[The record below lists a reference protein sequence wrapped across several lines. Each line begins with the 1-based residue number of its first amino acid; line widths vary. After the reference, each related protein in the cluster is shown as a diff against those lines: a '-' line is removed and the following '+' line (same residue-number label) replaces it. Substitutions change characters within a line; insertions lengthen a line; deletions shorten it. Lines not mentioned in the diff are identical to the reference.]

1 MVSAATCG
9 RAAGALDVLQAIKDE
24 LGKEQEGVRIIEV
37 GCLGHCY
44 AEPMVIIAK
53 PGFPKVAYGYVTPGK
68 ALRLV
73 KYYIRGGDI
82 SREFALGA
90 LEENELIPSIYDL
103 PCFKYEKYVL
113 LEKIGHIDP
122 EDIDHYIAGGGYEA
136 LAKSLQMEPEDVSE
150 EIKVSGLRGRS
161 GAGFS
166 TAHKWGVCRS
176 SSAKTKYLVC
186 VRMELKGFDSSGR
199 RTPSPLAG
207 PDYTYPLTVDTVI
220 EAIGQRPDTS
230 FIRDGVKVAKGGTIT
245 ADPRTLA
252 TDKPGVFA
260 GGDAVTGPKTVI
272 WAVAAG
278 QRAATSIK
286 RYLQGKPL
294 SIFVERDGYEPIA
307 VPQVAPT
314 EEEVKER
321 ARIQA
326 SEIESKERKSSYKEI
341 VLAFR
346 PNEAREE
353 ASRCLR
359 CDLEVGEEE

>member
-1 MVSAATCG
+1 MV
-9 RAAGALDVLQAIKDE
+9 
-24 LGKEQEGVRIIEV
+24 
-37 GCLGHCY
+37 
-44 AEPMVIIAK
+44 
-53 PGFPKVAYGYVTPGK
+53 
-68 ALRLV
+68 
-73 KYYIRGGDI
+73 
-82 SREFALGA
+82 
-90 LEENELIPSIYDL
+90 
-103 PCFKYEKYVL
+103 
-113 LEKIGHIDP
+113 
-122 EDIDHYIAGGGYEA
+122 
-136 LAKSLQMEPEDVSE
+136 
-150 EIKVSGLRGRS
+150 
-161 GAGFS
+161 
-166 TAHKWGVCRS
+166 
-176 SSAKTKYLVC
+176 
-186 VRMELKGFDSSGR
+186 
-199 RTPSPLAG
+199 
-207 PDYTYPLTVDTVI
+207 VDTLI

-230 FIRDGVKVAKGGTIT
+230 FIKDGVKVAKGGTIT